1 MKASEE
7 KASEV
12 LARTPDYLRDVG
24 LTDVESV
31 YPYLSIEEA
40 GYCVEFFDYDVPEN
54 GTLYWLDLSAKRGAS
69 IREALQNAL
78 DMFDRVQEENM

>member
-1 MKASEE
+1 MKTTDELAR
-7 KASEV
+7 EV
-12 LARTPDYLRDVG
+12 FARTPEYLRNVG
-24 LTDVESV
+24 LSDVESV

-40 GYCVEFFDYDVPEN
+40 GYCVEFFDFDVPEN

-78 DMFDRVQEENM
+78 DMFDWVQEENT

>member
-1 MKASEE
+1 MKTTDELAR
-7 KASEV
+7 EV
-12 LARTPDYLRDVG
+12 FARTPEYLRNVG
-24 LTDVESV
+24 LSDVESV

-40 GYCVEFFDYDVPEN
+40 GYCVEFFDFDVPEN

-69 IREALQNAL
+69 INEALQNAL

>member
-1 MKASEE
+1 MKTTDEM
-7 KASEV
+7 ASEV

-24 LTDVESV
+24 LADVESV
-31 YPYLSIEEA
+31 SVYLSIEET
-40 GYCVEFFDYDVPEN
+40 GYCVEFFDFDVPEN

-78 DMFDRVQEENM
+78 DMFDWAKEEG